1 LANSTTKIYFG
12 KGVSLFPFHPLSLLW
27 LTSAPGPL
35 RAARG
40 TQRHRPG
47 PPRRVARAT
56 SLKMAK
62 RRRKRTAAMRSRIP
76 PLWSLQLRLGAGAT
90 TTNVHDRRRVT
101 AAHALCTPTVAT
113 ASQSV
118 ARLSTSRNASA
129 RDASSLPGMAPH
141 LVADLARKG
150 SMTIK
155 WPWLNWTSGI
165 SHLKGS

>member
-1 LANSTTKIYFG
+1 MKRCWRNWPRMTSKLS
-12 KGVSLFPFHPLSLLW
+12 PLSSLW

-40 TQRHRPG
+40 TRRHRPG
-47 PPRRVARAT
+47 PPRQVARVP
-56 SLKMAK
+56 SLKTAK

-90 TTNVHDRRRVT
+90 ATNVHDHRRVT
-101 AAHALCTPTVAT
+101 AAHAQCTPMVAT
-113 ASQSV
+113 APQSV
-118 ARLSTSRNASA
+118 ARSSTSRNASA
-129 RDASSLPGMAPH
+129 RGASSLPGIAPH

-150 SMTIK
+150 STTIR
-155 WPWLNWTSGI
+155 WPWLNRTSGI